1 MIQYKNKCNNKNN
14 KNMVK
19 KILPFLCSLA
29 PLYAFGADSIIIADG
44 NYQEILTGSGTTVDV
59 VDIAGDLFVLDE
71 VSVTPATPHGDLY
84 VLNGTGV
91 PFGLTSNGAIDV
103 DGTVFVDDG
112 RGLQLDAVGNVSIGG
127 AVTADGSF
135 AVLNGNV
142 LNVGGTI
149 TAADVLGLTANTITV
164 HDITSS
170 DSLSVV
176 SLTGNLSAG
185 TIMASG
191 ATSTITSAGNI
202 SSTGTIQNAAGG
214 NMAIASAGTFGVTG
228 NLENSGGAATNPIM
242 TVNVGPANNRQAMTV
257 SGTIKNDNVNGNLSV
272 YAASLNVNGGGAT
285 GASFVNSGTATIN
298 VDGMA
303 SFANGFDLSNMV
315 ANSKL
320 TMTVGG
326 LSLGTDADS
335 NLNGIANDKSVVNI
349 AVTNTPLDIGAV
361 SNGTLN
367 GGASNAGA
375 NMALSGVGGVG
386 VASVYNYGTL
396 LDTSGLYSL
405 KISSSA
411 DSVNPGDITIAG
423 AVFGAVGT
431 KTIISASDTLDVG
444 ADISNFGTMTLSGK
458 NVEIAGAAN
467 GDANTAGGTL
477 NIYGSTATGG
487 SVTVDGSIV
496 NTNGGTTNVNAADI
510 TVTGAISNDSGTLN
524 VSGGTSVS
532 ELSVG
537 SILVSGGSVNLDSW
551 GGGVETGGLN
561 VSGGVLNL
569 DNSVHDFASTG
580 AIDIGGNVYLA
591 NAGAAV
597 TNNGDVYITALGG
610 NVDFASDSTLTIGGG
625 IVATAAGTHMATF
638 DGTEISINGVTT
650 NGGDFGVD
658 AQNGGYVVFGTD
670 ATTSSLDV
678 VNGLRATN
686 GGTIEIYSG
695 NATAA
700 SLLESKTGNVGGKFI
715 MHGASFTADT
725 GAIQIADGI
734 VYGGSATYG
743 MVIDGSVASFE
754 LSNNA
759 TGNTSD
765 ITIGGG
771 ITINSGNTLTMNS
784 AKDLSVT
791 GAVAVNGGLVANA
804 MGGGA
809 TFNNAM
815 TVGAANNT
823 TASANIS
830 AKSITIAGLNDYG
843 SAEFT
848 TTNGDFESTG
858 AVSSSGALTITSADD
873 VSVGGALSVSNG
885 TMDIS
890 ATNVTLNSLAL
901 TGGVTT
907 IAAGTQLS
915 VTNAGNVTGNVVQG
929 TAAEVLA
936 EDAALK
942 LVNVPTVSA
951 KSLTITNGGFIA
963 KSGTANYTI
972 TNAANLGTGLNIASD
987 ANVTITSTSGS
998 ITSGGDFVNNGTL
1011 SLNAAANNA
1020 TISLGNVTNNSVL
1033 TINTDGL
1040 LTATNFVNNA
1050 NAKTSITSNGMN
1062 LTGESTNSSKAL
1074 EIAKT
1079 LYQNKTGDLANGDVN
1094 IVNNSYTISASGVHV
1109 GGITQN
1115 GNTTMRINTSD
1126 LTVDNSINANDL
1138 TIVAQN
1144 DTSGNPIWSNI
1155 NVDGNVSG
1163 GVKIYGLRHMT
1174 VGGNYTFDK
1183 DSLLHAAALSGE
1195 NYWATV
1201 SLNDDNTLGQIV
1213 NDSTDPNDALI
1224 YVDKQFV
1231 ADVASTDIGG
1241 DIYDNTLV
1249 APEIGINLHKAVNPG
1264 SAIWLVYADD
1274 GLNELATKI
1283 RNLKVNFCNN
1293 DGSICFNYFDTLA
1306 ANSDQIM
1313 NSDNNGTTNDLPI
1326 YLSVRDYN
1334 RDGVNDSIY
1343 IVFDPRFG
1351 GPVAVFDTESI
1362 VERVDDETA
1371 GELSGANA
1379 LDNMIVGQLRK
1390 KGFDADSPIETI
1402 PVVFNGTNLSDLAN
1416 ELYNRM
1422 ENYVTYHDGA
1432 PLARFARL
1440 IQPREIEQVAGS
1452 IVLNEHTSFRDF
1464 EDHMFDEFI
1473 WNRNRNLNKVW
1484 FDADFGFVRQNVSD
1498 DKVVNGNRFNITGG
1512 FDFQSSMKTILGLMA
1527 RVSRTTGE
1535 NSDTMDLSY
1544 RPGETITGH
1553 NRVNVADTNIGFG
1566 GYLMHALGFK
1576 SRVYG
1581 NAMLDLHLLNV
1592 SREQNYVDDIT
1603 GLGTS
1608 VSLISEWGLIHD
1620 WLNQYIVGNLYTRF
1634 GYNFGFSLKEKVA
1647 GDEYMHL
1654 KSDGYFIL
1662 TPGYSLIAQKRIYTS
1677 PWFQIR
1683 PYASIGVEYDVLG
1696 APDAAQYKFAPAK
1709 KYSDYDI
1716 EIDPL
1721 WANIGGGVEMLSA
1734 NGLQIGLD
1742 YRYQYNNDIQLHNIK
1757 LSGSF
1762 RF

>member
-1 MIQYKNKCNNKNN
+1 
-14 KNMVK
+14 MVK
-19 KILPFLCSLA
+19 KILPFLCTLA
-29 PLYAFGADSIIIADG
+29 PLYAFGADSIILADG
-44 NYQEILTGSGTTVDV
+44 EYQEISTGSGTTVDV
-59 VDIAGDLFVLDE
+59 VDMAGDLFVLDE
-71 VSVTPATPHGDLY
+71 PSLSPPATSYGDLY
-84 VLNGTGV
+84 VLNGTSV
-91 PFGLTSNGAIDV
+91 PFGISSNGDIGIDGGV
-103 DGTVFVDDG
+103 SISAT
-112 RGLQLDAVGNVSIGG
+112 RGLQLSGVGDITIGG
-127 AVTADGSF
+127 AVAADGSF
-135 AVLNGNV
+135 AVLNGNS
-142 LNVGGTI
+142 LSVGGTI
-149 TAADVLGLTANTITV
+149 TADDVLNLATKTITV
-164 HDITSS
+164 HDITAA
-170 DSLSVV
+170 DTLSIVT
-176 SLTGNLSAG
+176 STGNLGTG

-191 ATSTITSAGNI
+191 ATSTITSAGNVA
-202 SSTGTIQNAAGG
+202 STGTIQNAAGG
-214 NMAIASAGTFGVTG
+214 NMTITSAGTFGVTG
-228 NLENSGGAATNPIM
+228 NLENSGGAATNPTM

-257 SGTIKNDNVNGNLSV
+257 GGTMKNDNVSGNLSV
-272 YAASLNVNGGGAT
+272 FAGSLNVSGGSTAE
-285 GASFVNSGTATIN
+285 ASFVNSGTATFVVN
-298 VDGMA
+298 GMA

-315 ANSKL
+315 ASSKL

-326 LSLGTDADS
+326 LALGTGAGGV
-335 NLNGIANDKSVVNI
+335 LNGIANDKSVVDI
-349 AVTNTPLDIGAV
+349 AVTNTALNIGAI

-367 GGASNAGA
+367 GGVSNANA
-375 NMALSGVGGVG
+375 NLTLSGVGDVD

-405 KISSSA
+405 KISSTA
-411 DSVNPGDITIAG
+411 GDVTVAG
-423 AVFGAVGT
+423 GIFGAAGT
-431 KTIISASDTLDVG
+431 KTIISAADTLDVG

-458 NVEIAGAAN
+458 NVELAGVAN
-467 GDANTAGGTL
+467 GDENTAGGTL
-477 NIYGSTATGG
+477 NVYGSTAAGG
-487 SVTVDGSIV
+487 SVIVDGSVV
-496 NTNGGTTNVNAADI
+496 NTNNGTTNINAADI

-524 VSGGTSVS
+524 VSGGTSAS
-532 ELSVG
+532 ELSAG
-537 SILVSGGSVNLDSW
+537 SILVSGGTVNLNSW
-551 GGGVETGGLN
+551 GGGIETGGMT
-561 VSGGVLNL
+561 VSGGVLKF
-569 DNSVHDFASTG
+569 DNSVHSLASSG

-610 NVDFASDSTLTIGGG
+610 NVDFASSSTLTIGGG

-638 DGTEISINGVTT
+638 DGSEISVNGATT

-670 ATTSSLDV
+670 ATSSLDV

-700 SLLESKTGNVGGKFI
+700 TLLETKTGNVGGKFI

-734 VYGGSATYG
+734 VYGSDATYG
-743 MVIDGSVASFE
+743 MVIDGSVSAFE

-765 ITIGGG
+765 ITVGGG
-771 ITINSGNTLTMNS
+771 ITTNSGNTLTMNS
-784 AKDLSVT
+784 AKNLSVT
-791 GAVAVNGGLVANA
+791 GAINVNGGLVANA
-804 MGGGA
+804 ADGDA
-809 TFNNAM
+809 TFNNTM

-823 TASANIS
+823 SASANVS
-830 AKSITIAGLNDYG
+830 AQSITIAGLSNYG
-843 SAEFT
+843 TSEFT
-848 TTNGDFESTG
+848 TSNGDFESTG
-858 AVSSSGALTITSADD
+858 AVSSSGALTITSSDD
-873 VSVGGALSVSNG
+873 VVVGGALSVSNG
-885 TMDIS
+885 TADIS
-890 ATNVTLNSLAL
+890 ATNVNLNSLSL
-901 TGGVTT
+901 TGGATT
-907 IAAGTQLS
+907 IAAGTLLS
-915 VTNAGNVTGNVVQG
+915 VTNAANITGNVVQG

-942 LVNVPTVSA
+942 LVNVPTISA

-972 TNAANLGTGLNIASD
+972 TNAADLGTGLNIASNT
-987 ANVTITSTSGS
+987 NVTITSTAGS
-998 ITSGGDFVNNGTL
+998 IISAGDFVNNGTL
-1011 SLNAAANNA
+1011 SLIATANNA
-1020 TISLGNVTNNSVL
+1020 TISLGDVTNNSVL
-1033 TINTDGL
+1033 TINTNGL
-1040 LTATNFVNNA
+1040 LSATSFATGA
-1050 NAKTSITSNGMN
+1050 NAKTSITSDGMN
-1062 LTGESTNSSKAL
+1062 LTGESTSSNKAL
-1074 EIAKT
+1074 DIAKT
-1079 LYQNKTGDLANGDVN
+1079 LYQNKTGDLANGDFNV
-1094 IVNNSYTISASGVHV
+1094 IGNNYTISASGVHV

-1115 GNTTMRINTSD
+1115 GNSTMLINTSD
-1126 LTVDNSINANDL
+1126 LTVDNSINATDL

-1144 DTSGNPIWSNI
+1144 DTSGNPIWSDI
-1155 NVDGNVSG
+1155 NVGGNVSG
-1163 GVKIYGLRHMT
+1163 GVKIYGLKHM
-1174 VGGNYTFDK
+1174 VVNGNYTFDK
-1183 DSLLHAAALSGE
+1183 NSLLDVAALSGE
-1195 NYWATV
+1195 DYWATV

-1213 NDSTDPNDALI
+1213 NDNNDPVNALI

-1231 ADVASTDIGG
+1231 ANVSAADIGG
-1241 DIYDNTLV
+1241 DIYDNPLV
-1249 APEIGINLHKAVNPG
+1249 APEIGVNLHKAVNPG
-1264 SAIWLVYADD
+1264 SAIWFVYADD
-1274 GLNELATKI
+1274 GLNELANKI

-1313 NSDNNGTTNDLPI
+1313 NSDNDGTTNDLPI

-1351 GPVAVFDTESI
+1351 GPVSVFDTESI
-1362 VERVDDETA
+1362 VERVDDSTD
-1371 GELSGANA
+1371 GEVSAANA
-1379 LDNMIVGQLRK
+1379 LDNMVAGQLRK
-1390 KGFDADSPIETI
+1390 KGFDTDSPIETI
-1402 PVVFNGTNLSDLAN
+1402 PVVFEGTNLSELAN

-1422 ENYVTYHDGA
+1422 EDYVVYHDGT
-1432 PLARFARL
+1432 PLARLARL
-1440 IQPREIEQVAGS
+1440 VQPREIEQVAGS

-1498 DKVVNGNRFNITGG
+1498 DKVVNGNRFNITAG
-1512 FDFQSSMKTILGLMA
+1512 FDFQSSTKTVLGLMA
-1527 RVSRTTGE
+1527 RVSRTVGE
-1535 NSDTMDLSY
+1535 NSDTIDLSY
-1544 RPGETITGH
+1544 KPGETIAGH
-1553 NRVNVADTNIGFG
+1553 NKVDVADTNIGFG

-1581 NAMLDLHLLNV
+1581 NAMLDVHLLNV

-1608 VSLISEWGLIHD
+1608 VSLISEWGLMHD

-1634 GYNFGFSLKEKVA
+1634 GYNFGFSLKENA
-1647 GDEYMHL
+1647 SGDEYMHL

-1696 APDAAQYKFAPAK
+1696 APDVARYKFAPSK
-1709 KYSDYDI
+1709 KYSTYDI

-1721 WANIGGGVEMLSA
+1721 WANIGGGIEMLSA
-1734 NGLQIGLD
+1734 NGLQFGLD
-1742 YRYQYNNDIQLHNIK
+1742 YRYQYNNNLQLHNIR

>member
-1 MIQYKNKCNNKNN
+1 
-14 KNMVK
+14 MVK
-19 KILPFLCSLA
+19 KILPFLCTLA
-29 PLYAFGADSIIIADG
+29 PLYAFGADSIILADG
-44 NYQEILTGSGTTVDV
+44 EYQEISTGSGTTVDV
-59 VDIAGDLFVLDE
+59 VNMAGDLFVLDE
-71 VSVTPATPHGDLY
+71 PTLSPPATSYGDLY
-84 VLNGTGV
+84 ILNGTSV
-91 PFGLTSNGAIDV
+91 PFGISSNGDIDI
-103 DGTVFVDDG
+103 DGGV
-112 RGLQLDAVGNVSIGG
+112 NVSATRGIQLSGVGDITIGG
-127 AVTADGSF
+127 AVASDGSF
-135 AVLNGNV
+135 AILNGNS
-142 LNVGGTI
+142 LNVGGNITAEDVVGLNAKTI
-149 TAADVLGLTANTITV
+149 TIHDVSATDTLSIT
-164 HDITSS
+164 TS
-170 DSLSVV
+170 
-176 SLTGNLSAG
+176 TGNLSTGA
-185 TIMASG
+185 IMASG

-202 SSTGTIQNAAGG
+202 ASSGTVQNAAGG
-214 NMAIASAGTFGVTG
+214 NMAITSAGTFGVTG
-228 NLENSGGAATNPIM
+228 NLENSGGAATNPVM

-257 SGTIKNDNVNGNLSV
+257 SGTMKNDNVNGNLSV
-272 YAASLNVNGGGAT
+272 YAASLNVNGGSVAE
-285 GASFVNSGTATIN
+285 ASFVNSGTATFII
-298 VDGMA
+298 DGTA
-303 SFANGFDLSNMV
+303 SFANGFDLSNMG

-326 LSLGTDADS
+326 LTLGTGTGS
-335 NLNGIANDKSVVNI
+335 VLNGIANDKSVVDI
-349 AVTNTPLDIGAV
+349 AVTNTALNIGAI

-367 GGASNAGA
+367 GGASNSNA
-375 NMALSGVGGVG
+375 NLTLSGVGGVG
-386 VASVYNYGTL
+386 VASVHNYGTL

-405 KISSSA
+405 KISSTAGAS
-411 DSVNPGDITIAG
+411 DPGDVTIAG
-423 AVFGAVGT
+423 GVFGATGT
-431 KTIISASDTLDVG
+431 KTIITAEDTLGVG
-444 ADISNFGTMTLSGK
+444 ADISNFGTMTLTGK
-458 NVEIAGAAN
+458 NVELAGVSN
-467 GDANTAGGTL
+467 GDVNTAGGTL
-477 NIYGSTATGG
+477 NIYGSTAAGG
-487 SVTVDGSIV
+487 SVTVDGSVV
-496 NTNGGTTNVNAADI
+496 NTNNGTTNINAADI

-524 VSGGTSVS
+524 VSGGTSAS
-532 ELSVG
+532 ELSAG
-537 SILVSGGSVNLDSW
+537 SILVSGGTVNLNSW
-551 GGGVETGGLN
+551 GGGIETGGMT

-569 DNSVHDFASTG
+569 DNSVHDLASSG

-591 NAGAAV
+591 NSGAAV

-610 NVDFASDSTLTIGGG
+610 NVDFASDSTLTIDGG

-638 DGTEISINGVTT
+638 DGTEISVNGATT
-650 NGGDFGVD
+650 NGGGFGVD

-670 ATTSSLDV
+670 ASSSLDV

-695 NATAA
+695 DATA
-700 SLLESKTGNVGGKFI
+700 STLVESKTGDVGGKFI
-715 MHGASFTADT
+715 MHGSSFVADT
-725 GAIQIADGI
+725 GAIQIDDGI

-765 ITIGGG
+765 ITVGGG
-771 ITINSGNTLTMNS
+771 ITIGSGNTLTMNS
-784 AKDLSVT
+784 ANDLSVT
-791 GAVAVNGGLVANA
+791 GAVVVNGGLIANA
-804 MGGGA
+804 TNGDA

-815 TVGAANNT
+815 TVGATNNT
-823 TASANIS
+823 SASASVS
-830 AKSITIAGLNDYG
+830 AESITVAGLNNYG

-848 TTNGDFESTG
+848 TTNGDFESMG
-858 AVSSSGALTITSADD
+858 AVSSSGALAITSADD
-873 VSVGGALSVSNG
+873 VSVGGALSISNG
-885 TMDIS
+885 TADIS

-907 IAAGTQLS
+907 VAAGTQLS
-915 VTNAGNVTGNVVQG
+915 VTNAANITGNVVQG

-936 EDAALK
+936 EEAALK
-942 LVNVPTVSA
+942 LVNVPTVST
-951 KSLTITNGGFIA
+951 KSLTITNGGFIE

-972 TNAANLGTGLNIASD
+972 TNATDLGTGLNIANG
-987 ANVTITSTSGS
+987 ANVTMTSTSGS
-998 ITSGGDFVNNGTL
+998 ITSAGNFVNNGTL
-1011 SLNAAANNA
+1011 SLNATGNGA
-1020 TISLGNVTNNSVL
+1020 TVSLGDVTNNSVL
-1033 TINTDGL
+1033 TINTKGML
-1040 LTATNFVNNA
+1040 AATSFA
-1050 NAKTSITSNGMN
+1050 TGASAKTSITSNGMN
-1062 LTGESTNSSKAL
+1062 LTGESTTTSKAL
-1074 EIAKT
+1074 DIAKT
-1079 LYQNKTGDLANGDVN
+1079 LYQNKTGDLANGDFNV
-1094 IVNNSYTISASGVHV
+1094 IGNNYTISASGVHV
-1109 GGITQN
+1109 GAITQT
-1115 GNTTMRINTSD
+1115 GNSVMQINTSD
-1126 LTVDNSINANDL
+1126 LTVDNGINATNL
-1138 TIVAQN
+1138 TIAAQN

-1155 NVDGNVSG
+1155 NVGGNVSG
-1163 GVKIYGLRHMT
+1163 GVKIYGLKHM
-1174 VGGNYTFDK
+1174 VVNGNYTFDK
-1183 DSLLHAAALSGE
+1183 NSLLHAAALSGE

-1213 NDSTDPNDALI
+1213 NNNNDPVNALV

-1231 ADVASTDIGG
+1231 ANVSAADIGG
-1241 DIYDNTLV
+1241 DIYNGSLV

-1264 SAIWLVYADD
+1264 SAIWFVYADD

-1306 ANSDQIM
+1306 MNSDQIM
-1313 NSDNNGTTNDLPI
+1313 NSDNDGTTNDLPI

-1351 GPVAVFDTESI
+1351 GPVSVFDTESI
-1362 VERVDDETA
+1362 VERVNDSTD
-1371 GELSGANA
+1371 GEVSAANA
-1379 LDNMIVGQLRK
+1379 LDDMVAGQLKK
-1390 KGFDADSPIETI
+1390 KGFDTDSPIETI
-1402 PVVFNGTNLSDLAN
+1402 PVVFNGTNLSQLAN

-1422 ENYVTYHDGA
+1422 EYYVTYHDGT
-1432 PLARFARL
+1432 PLARLARL
-1440 IQPREIEQVAGS
+1440 VQPREIEQVAGS

-1484 FDADFGFVRQNVSD
+1484 FDADFGFVRQNVAD
-1498 DKVVNGNRFNITGG
+1498 DKVVNGNRFNITAG
-1512 FDFQSSMKTILGLMA
+1512 FDFQSSTKTILGLMA
-1527 RVSRTTGE
+1527 RVSQTTGE

-1566 GYLMHALGFK
+1566 GYLMHTLGFK

-1608 VSLISEWGLIHD
+1608 VSLISEWGLMHD

-1634 GYNFGFSLKEKVA
+1634 GYNFGFSLKENA
-1647 GDEYMHL
+1647 DGDEYMHL

-1683 PYASIGVEYDVLG
+1683 PYASIGIEYDVLG
-1696 APDAAQYKFAPAK
+1696 APDVARYKFAPAK

-1716 EIDPL
+1716 EINPL